1 MKSKIEKFFQ
11 QPWLSDYRTLAVLWG
26 LLTLFC
32 IYKIVHGGHPD
43 YDYLI
48 FTHSFDHA
56 WANMPLYPLY
66 EEDTNYFLYG
76 PTFAALIA
84 PFAWM
89 PDWVGQVIWEL
100 FITFFLF
107 FTIRISWLTKYQQIF
122 IFWFCIQEVLNCVLD
137 AELNTLVVSGIML
150 SFLLVEKEKDQWA
163 TFFIAMG
170 TMTKLFGV
178 AGLLFFFFSKH
189 KGRFVWTWVVWMV
202 VFAALPMLV
211 FGFDYTCNEYVE
223 WMKALA
229 VKNDHNLLFE
239 TKQNI
244 SLLGL
249 VRNFSGCT
257 TYSDIWVFAPC
268 ALLFFAPMLRT
279 KQYRYIA
286 FRETMLSS
294 TLICICILSTSTE
307 AYGYIIA
314 MLGVVIWYTAAPW
327 KRGKWAIALMV
338 FAFVLT
344 SLTSTDIFPKDFR
357 MVIMPRYALKA
368 LPVSLIWFVE
378 MWELLTRDYRKV
390 TI

>member
-1 MKSKIEKFFQ
+1 
-11 QPWLSDYRTLAVLWG
+11 
-26 LLTLFC
+26 
-32 IYKIVHGGHPD
+32 
-43 YDYLI
+43 
-48 FTHSFDHA
+48 
-56 WANMPLYPLY
+56 
-66 EEDTNYFLYG
+66 
-76 PTFAALIA
+76 
-84 PFAWM
+84 
-89 PDWVGQVIWEL
+89 
-100 FITFFLF
+100 
-107 FTIRISWLTKYQQIF
+107 
-122 IFWFCIQEVLNCVLD
+122 
-137 AELNTLVVSGIML
+137 
-150 SFLLVEKEKDQWA
+150 VEKEKDQWA

-294 TLICICILSTSTE
+294 ALICICILSTSTE

-314 MLGVVIWYTAAPW
+314 MLGVAIWYTAAPW